1 MATLLFKLR
10 NVPDD
15 EASEVRALLTEH
27 EIPFYETTAGNWGIS
42 MPAIWL
48 HNDEH
53 YTKARSILDAYQHER
68 SARMREQYLADK
80 SAGRAETMS
89 GLIRRDPVRTLGY
102 LVLIAAI
109 IYFSVVIFY

>member
-10 NVPDD
+10 NVPED
-15 EASEVRALLTEH
+15 EASEVRDLLAEH

-48 HNDEH
+48 HSDEH
-53 YTKARSILDAYQHER
+53 YSQARSLLDAYQHER
-68 SARMREQYLADK
+68 ASRMREQYLADQ
-80 SAGRAETMS
+80 SAGRADTMAS
-89 GLIRRDPVRTLGY
+89 LIRRDPLRTLAY
-102 LVLIAAI
+102 LALIAAI